1 MHAIRL
7 AGAPGVDI
15 AHRYGSGVARARRL
29 VLHVSAVQ
37 YTAELLLLPQ
47 MEALRDHG
55 YDVRVAFAC
64 EPGMIPP
71 RLAAFDPVDVKFP
84 RSPRPLTAGRAL
96 ARFVTTL
103 RVMRPDL
110 VHLHSPAAALTI
122 RCLPRALF
130 PAGTQVAYTVHGFA
144 HQWDAPSRRERFLE
158 RTERLLAARTDLML
172 FQSQEDLA
180 RARTSGYRSRLV
192 YLGNGVE
199 DEWFDVPQRLGRR
212 GPLHALFI
220 GRLVREKGLAELLD
234 SVEQVPNVYLTLA
247 GGQLGSER
255 DGAEVLVRERAS
267 SPGLAGRVRVLGSV
281 PKTRLQEEMA
291 ATDVVVLP
299 SHREGVP
306 RSLIEGLASGRPAI
320 ATDIRG
326 CRELVEH
333 GRNGYLVPVRDVG
346 ALAAALRR
354 MRDLTDLEY
363 AELSRVARERASALY
378 RERLVI
384 DRLLRAYAD
393 LGLTT

>member
-1 MHAIRL
+1 MVL
-7 AGAPGVDI
+7 A
-15 AHRYGSGVARARRL
+15 VARARPL

-64 EPGMIPP
+64 EPGATPP
-71 RLAAFDPVDVKFP
+71 RLAAFDPVDVRFP
-84 RSPRPLTAGRAL
+84 RSPRPIRAGRAL
-96 ARFVTTL
+96 ARFLAAL

-110 VHLHSPAAALTI
+110 VHLHSPAAALSI
-122 RCLPRALF
+122 RCVPRTLL
-130 PAGTQVAYTVHGFA
+130 PAGTRVAYTVHGFP
-144 HQWDAPSRRERFLE
+144 HQWDAPNLRERFLE
-158 RTERLLAARTDLML
+158 RAERLLAARTDLML
-172 FQSQEDLA
+172 FQSQEDLE
-180 RARTSGYRSRLV
+180 RARSGGYRSRLV

-199 DEWFDVPQRLGRR
+199 DEWFDVPPRVCRR
-212 GPLHALFI
+212 GPLRALFI
-220 GRLVREKGLAELLD
+220 GRLVQEKGLVELLD
-234 SVEQVPNVYLTLA
+234 AVEQVPDVNLTLA
-247 GGQLGSER
+247 GCQLSSDR
-255 DGAEVLVRERAS
+255 DGAEAFVRERAS
-267 SPGLAGRVRVLGSV
+267 SPGLAGRVRMLGSV
-281 PKTRLQEEMA
+281 SKSRLRDEMA
-291 ATDVVVLP
+291 TTDVVVLP

-333 GRNGYLVPVRDVG
+333 SRNGFLVPVRDAG

-354 MRDLTDLEY
+354 MRNLTDLEY
-363 AELSRVARERASALY
+363 AGMSREARDRASASH

-384 DRLLRAYAD
+384 DRLVRAYVD